1 MTALFKKKN
10 LAKLN
15 DCAFQYQ
22 FDYLLQIDARKPKC
36 YCQKFKLEVSPISQ
50 KYSFKK
56 RIKLNQLLIKILIKS
71 VLCKQFSLY
80 LPSSVTVEWLRSVT
94 DTCLLVFRTGT
105 SLFFES
111 KRHY

>member
-15 DCAFQYQ
+15 DCTFQYQ

-56 RIKLNQLLIKILIKS
+56 HIKLNQLLIKILIKRCVVHS
-71 VLCKQFSLY
+71 VFIIFTIVCH
-80 LPSSVTVEWLRSVT
+80 
-94 DTCLLVFRTGT
+94 G
-105 SLFFES
+105 
-111 KRHY
+111 